1 MLRTQKKVS
10 FLLQGPKWH
19 HAFYPQ
25 NQMCVMNQIPNDF
38 GMFGIVWVYIL
49 DYLETILGN
58 YVGATWQFEKIPYI
72 I

>member
-1 MLRTQKKVS
+1 
-10 FLLQGPKWH
+10 
-19 HAFYPQ
+19 
-25 NQMCVMNQIPNDF
+25 MNQIPNDF